1 MDKCKKKGLEN
12 KRIIIQGV
20 IIYYLRKK
28 YKWSLGEL
36 SRKSDLSSQ
45 YLSDIE
51 NGRKLISTVS
61 FQEILDCFDMQFNED
76 ADVENSVLELTMNS
90 FEDYLIFGDK
100 EILKELCCRLD
111 DESLMCSYAFP
122 HVYIWKCCLNMFL
135 YDDYCYDGY
144 LVEKLKY
151 LLKQDEVALFH
162 RFLAEL
168 HIENCC
174 YEKAMVSLELAKD
187 IVSSFIVRSYIYYN
201 YSRVLAEM
209 NNLSEAIKYS
219 EEAMKNALLNQ
230 TYYLSNS
237 IQINLANYYA
247 KARRFEQAHL
257 MLKKIKRFAKFTQN
271 QELYLLYLRN
281 ELATYQDQGEYKKS
295 NEIGIEYLKFK
306 NDDQLI
312 LYLMAV
318 NYFLLE
324 KYEECNEYIQQ
335 IEKLNIDSKYI
346 LRWMDILKEGMK
358 DKNSK
363 EYYFLLKNHYEL
375 AKKEE
380 TVNEQIFI
388 LKLLI
393 DYFER
398 NKMYKKLSDYQRELL
413 NLIK

>member
-1 MDKCKKKGLEN
+1 MGKFKKKLLE
-12 KRIIIQGV
+12 KDKGMIQGSL
-20 IIYYLRKK
+20 IYFFRKK
-28 YKWSLGEL
+28 YGWSLGAL
-36 SRKSDLSSQ
+36 SRKTDFSLQ

-51 NGRKLISTVS
+51 NGRKMINDSS
-61 FQEILDCFDMQFNED
+61 FQEILNCFNLEFNED
-76 ADVENSVLELTMNS
+76 IGVENSVLELTMNS
-90 FEDYLIFGDK
+90 FEEYLIFGDK
-100 EILKELCCRLD
+100 EILKKLYCRLD
-111 DESLMCSYAFP
+111 DESLICSYAFP

-135 YDDYCYDGY
+135 YDDYSHNDYFIHS
-144 LVEKLKY
+144 LKY
-151 LLKQDEVALFH
+151 LFTNDEVAIFH
-162 RFLAEL
+162 RFFAKQYTIS
-168 HIENCC
+168 HD
-174 YEKAMVSLELAKD
+174 YEKAKVHFEIAKD
-187 IVSSFIVRSYIYYN
+187 VVYSSVVRNYIYYN
-201 YSRVLAEM
+201 YAMVLAEL
-209 NNLSEAIKYS
+209 NDLNEAINYS
-219 EEAMKNALLNQ
+219 EKALTGASMDGMFLILKN
-230 TYYLSNS
+230 

-271 QELYLLYLRN
+271 QELYLLCLRN

-318 NYFLLE
+318 NYFLLD
-324 KYEECNEYIQQ
+324 KYEECNEYIQR
-335 IEKLNIDSKYI
+335 IEQLNIESQYI

-363 EYYFLLKNHYEL
+363 EYCLLLKNHYEL